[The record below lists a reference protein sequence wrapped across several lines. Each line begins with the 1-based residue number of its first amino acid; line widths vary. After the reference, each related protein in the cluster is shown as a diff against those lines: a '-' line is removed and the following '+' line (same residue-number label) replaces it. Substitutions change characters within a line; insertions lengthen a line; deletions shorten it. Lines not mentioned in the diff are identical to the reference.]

1 MQMITPE
8 IFYDG
13 DFSMIKLLALL
24 PFIMMVLAI
33 PLVNKTEPYIFGMPF
48 ILFWVVLWTVMTS
61 VIMLVIYKFDSDK

>member
-13 DFSMIKLLALL
+13 DFSVIKLLALL

>member
-1 MQMITPE
+1 MQTITPE

-13 DFSMIKLLALL
+13 DFSVIKLLALL
-24 PFIMMVLAI
+24 PFIMMILAI

>member
-1 MQMITPE
+1 
-8 IFYDG
+8 
-13 DFSMIKLLALL
+13 MIKLLALL